1 MIVEFFVVLGLFF
14 LSIGTI
20 GLLRLSDTL
29 ERMHATSEATTLGVG
44 FTVIAG
50 AIDFYPDQIY
60 LSAILALF
68 FLFMTAPTG
77 AHMIARATYREKGG
91 KNNVSQA
98 KLKSESTLEEFI

>member
-14 LSIGTI
+14 LSIGTL
-20 GLLRLSDTL
+20 GLLKLSDTL

-50 AIDFYPDQIY
+50 AINFYPDQIY

-77 AHMIARATYREKGG
+77 AHMIARATYQKNSETVESGQDKAEK
-91 KNNVSQA
+91 S
-98 KLKSESTLEEFI
+98 LEDFV